1 MRKVVYLLFIILFLN
16 GCATTAKKFNQKKE
30 NCKQIYVYFTQSK
43 DCLALNFQTYYEDKN
58 EEYEK
63 QHDLIL
69 NAISDKIFS
78 NNITNEQGWKTYE
91 GIIKDFRSSKD
102 KAKYMTNAIYR
113 LN

>member
-1 MRKVVYLLFIILFLN
+1 MKKISYLFIVLLFLN
-16 GCATTAKKFNQKKE
+16 SCATTAKKFNTKKE
-30 NCKQIYVYFTQSK
+30 NCKETYIYFTQSK
-43 DCLALNFQTYYEDKN
+43 NCLALNFQSYYEDKN

-78 NNITNEQGWKTYE
+78 NIITNEQGWKNYE
-91 GIIKDFRSSKD
+91 EIIKDFRSSKD
-102 KAKYMTNAIYR
+102 KTKYLTNVIYR